1 MELQHVNV
9 KIYVEGD
16 LPVDPADFI
25 PVFHQW
31 VKDKV
36 MDELLIDVADY
47 RHVPAGPGV
56 LLVGLEADYDMDNTD
71 NRYGLRYNHKARLEG
86 TNEDRFRQAL
96 RSAANACQMLEA
108 EFAQEG
114 PLKFSRQEFELFIN
128 DRALAPNTPATYKA
142 SKPEL
147 EAFIKNA
154 FGVGEFSLEHRGDPR
169 TCFGVTVK
177 LAHPFDLGAL
187 LKTLDSKM

>member
-71 NRYGLRYNHKARLEG
+71 NRWGLRYSRKAPLEG
-86 TNEDRFRQAL
+86 TNEDRFRQAF
-96 RSAANACQMLEA
+96 RSAAHACGMLEKQ
-108 EFAQEG
+108 FAG
-114 PLKFSRQEFELFIN
+114 DSPLKFSRREFELFVN
-128 DRALAPNTPATYKA
+128 DRALAPNTPETFEAC
-142 SKPEL
+142 KPEL
-147 EAFIKNA
+147 ESFLQNLL
-154 FGVGEFSLEHRGDPR
+154 GHDEFDLVHRDDPR
-169 TCFGVTVK
+169 RLFGVTISS
-177 LAHPFDLGAL
+177 AQPFELTA
-187 LKTLDSKM
+187 